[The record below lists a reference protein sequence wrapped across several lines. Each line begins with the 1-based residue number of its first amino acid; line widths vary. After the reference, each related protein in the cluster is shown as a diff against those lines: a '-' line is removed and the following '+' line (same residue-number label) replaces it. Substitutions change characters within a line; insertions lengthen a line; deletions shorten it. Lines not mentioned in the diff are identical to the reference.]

1 MNAFNRLVMIVIALL
16 LIAVP
21 VLLLLITFG
30 AISAGAINT
39 YTGYQSAVRALGGLS
54 LSGLGLTVKVIAGIV
69 CVVVALIALV
79 FILRELTGGKL
90 VARSAVIEDEPGRE
104 TRVTA
109 SAVKALA
116 DGAAREVGALSPS
129 SSLSTHRG
137 RYSVASAIRA
147 PPSGNATELA
157 DRVRENIGKVLGEQQ
172 VPTKDVEVTV
182 RGFEKSQGRNIL

>member
-30 AISAGAINT
+30 VVSAGAVNT
-39 YTGYQSAVRALGGLS
+39 YTGYQSAVQALGGLS
-54 LSGLGLTVKVIAGIV
+54 LSGLGTAVKIIAGVV
-69 CVVVALIALV
+69 CAVVALIALV
-79 FILRELTGGKL
+79 LILRELTGGKL
-90 VARSAVIEDEPGRE
+90 VARNAVIEGEPGRE
-104 TRVTA
+104 TRIRA
-109 SAVKALA
+109 SAVKELA
-116 DGAAREVGALSPS
+116 DGAAREAGALSPG
-129 SSLSTHRG
+129 SSLSTHKG
-137 RYSVASAIRA
+137 RYSVACGVKA

-182 RGFEKSQGRNIL
+182 RGFETSSSRNTR